1 MRILVAITFYTY
13 LLIDIMLFMESF
25 INFLKTS
32 MQ

>member
-1 MRILVAITFYTY
+1 MRILVAITFYAY